1 MDILKIETIEYKI
14 IMNNDERELL
24 LDYLEDLFTRKK
36 LIELKT
42 HKGILDN
49 FKEIISQLQN
59 TASSVYQASRYTVK
73 PKQIEIKIKQD
84 ILVLLHYSTIYN
96 NRETNQNSSIDIILK
111 NIFSV
116 LPKHLMVLRY
126 PIERI
131 K

>member
-116 LPKHLMVLRY
+116 LPKHLMVFTY